1 MLCRTA
7 SDLLWM
13 ARHIE
18 RVDNTARLIDY
29 AHRVALLPD
38 RLEKGRALT
47 ESWGAAL
54 GALGLEAEYARRYG
68 RLDEHSVLQFLIF
81 DADHPSS
88 IYACLHAARE
98 SGRAQRGAIS
108 AEMYEDLNSSWM
120 RVRDLDWDQLNSEGL
135 PQFLDWV
142 KRRSAAF
149 RGITLGTLVRDEAY
163 TFLQLGTF
171 LERADN
177 TLRLLDTYFG
187 ETRQRPE
194 QEARSAVEYYRLS
207 ALLQAISAFETY
219 RKIYRDTVTPARVA
233 DLLMLRSDM
242 PRSIVTCT
250 AAIHRNVES
259 LASGRRLEVLRQCGA
274 LASEL
279 RYARID
285 SLLAP
290 GTSVFLKSVMSRL
303 YAISDGV
310 YREFMLSTDI
320 VAA

>member
-18 RVDNTARLIDY
+18 RVDNCARMIDY

-54 GALGLEAEYARRYG
+54 GALGFEEDYARRYG
-68 RLDEHSVLQFLIF
+68 RLDEHSVLQYLIF
-81 DADHPSS
+81 DADNPGS
-88 IYACLHAARE
+88 IYACLHGARE

-108 AEMYEDLNSSWM
+108 AEMYEDINSSWL
-120 RVRDLDWDQLNSEGL
+120 RVRDFDWDQLNAEGL
-135 PQFLDWV
+135 PQFLDWM
-142 KRRSAAF
+142 KRRAAAF

-163 TFLQLGTF
+163 TFLSLGTF
-171 LERADN
+171 LERADY
-177 TLRLLDTYFG
+177 TLRLLDLYFG
-187 ETRQRPE
+187 ETRQRPS
-194 QEARSAVEYYRLS
+194 QEAHSAVEYYRLS

-219 RKIYRDTVTPARVA
+219 RKIYRDTITPARVA
-233 DLLMLRSDM
+233 EMLVLRPDM
-242 PRSIVTCT
+242 PRSLASCT
-250 AAIHRNVES
+250 AAIHRSVEG
-259 LASGRRLEVLRQCGA
+259 LGRGQAPELVRQCGA

-279 RYARID
+279 RYGRMD
-285 SLLAP
+285 SLLGQ
-290 GTSVFLKSVMSRL
+290 GTSPFLKSVMSRL
-303 YAISDGV
+303 YAISDGIN
-310 YREFMLSTDI
+310 RQFMMSTDI

>member
-18 RVDNTARLIDY
+18 RVDNCARLIDY

-47 ESWGAAL
+47 ESWGSAL
-54 GALGLEAEYARRYG
+54 SALGLEEAYARRHG
-68 RLDEHSVLQFLIF
+68 RLDEHAVLQFLIF
-81 DADHPSS
+81 DAENPSS

-120 RVRDLDWDQLNSEGL
+120 RVRDLDWDQLNAEGL

-177 TLRLLDTYFG
+177 TLRLLDMYFG

-194 QEARSAVEYYRLS
+194 QEASTT
-207 ALLQAISAFETY
+207 AFRPCCRRFRPSRPT
-219 RKIYRDTVTPARVA
+219 A
-233 DLLMLRSDM
+233 
-242 PRSIVTCT
+242 RSIATPSRRRAWPSCWCCGPTCRARWRRARRRST
-250 AAIHRNVES
+250 ATSKAWPADVAWRCCATAVRLPPSCAMRVWKPCWHR
-259 LASGRRLEVLRQCGA
+259 
-274 LASEL
+274 
-279 RYARID
+279 
-285 SLLAP
+285 AP
-290 GTSVFLKSVMSRL
+290 APS
-303 YAISDGV
+303 
-310 YREFMLSTDI
+310 
-320 VAA
+320 

>member
-18 RVDNTARLIDY
+18 RVDNCARLIDY

-38 RLEKGRALT
+38 REKGRTLS

-54 GALGLEAEYARRYG
+54 GALGLEADYARRHG
-68 RLDEHSVLQFLIF
+68 RIVAERVIEFLIF

-88 IYACLHAARE
+88 IHASLLAARE

-108 AEMYEDLNSSWM
+108 AEMYEDINTTWLHLREM
-120 RVRDLDWDQLNSEGL
+120 DLQRLSAEGL
-135 PQFLDWV
+135 SQFLDWL
-142 KRRSAAF
+142 KRRAAAF

-163 TFLQLGTF
+163 SFLSLGTF
-171 LERADN
+171 LERADY
-177 TLRLLDTYFG
+177 TLRLLDLYFG
-187 ETRQRPE
+187 ESRQRP
-194 QEARSAVEYYRLS
+194 ATDTGSAGEYYRLS
-207 ALLQAISAFETY
+207 ALLQAISAYETY

-233 DLLMLRSDM
+233 ELLVLRADL
-242 PRSIVTCT
+242 PRSLAACT
-250 AAIHRNVES
+250 AAIHRLVER
-259 LASGRRLEVLRQCGA
+259 LSGGQTTELVRQCGA

-279 RYARID
+279 RYGRMD
-285 SLLAP
+285 SLLGL
-290 GTSVFLKSVMSRL
+290 GTSPFLKSVMTRL

-310 YREFMLSTDI
+310 NRAFMM
-320 VAA
+320 AAEPAAA